1 MMKLINKTRITDNL
15 SVLIG
20 QEHIDVIA
28 TETFP
33 FDVQIRFVKTNETQ
47 LDNEEEKKVFTPEYQ
62 IAFAAVYK
70 ENKAFFKS
78 KEEINTFT
86 KQLKEIK
93 ELFKFATL
101 NKQTWFDT
109 AMFNGV
115 LSQKVG
121 SL

>member
-1 MMKLINKTRITDNL
+1 MMKLINITRITDNL
-15 SVLIG
+15 SVVIG
-20 QEHIDVIA
+20 KEHVDVIA
-28 TETFP
+28 TEGFP
-33 FDVQIRFVKTNETQ
+33 FDIQIRFVKIDDTQ
-47 LDNEEEKKVFTPEYQ
+47 LDNDSDKKIFTPEYQ
-62 IAFAAVYK
+62 LAFAAVHK

-78 KEEINTFT
+78 EEDITIFA

-109 AMFNGV
+109 ALFEGV

-121 SL
+121 AL